1 MEGPRSPARLEV
13 ALARYGLAAI
23 LVVLGAATLTWAG
36 WMAGIEPLT
45 RVYPTW
51 PVMTPWTSLCLA
63 ALGMSALLQS
73 GHPSGRRVWLGRGL
87 AIAVGIVAVVVL
99 AEYVTATSFGL
110 DQAWFGQAL
119 RLRQT
124 SLPGRPSPQTAS
136 SLLLVA
142 ATVALIRIDLPT
154 PAVWRFCLVGGAA
167 IPLVTVA
174 AYLFNAMAL
183 AGVSSSTGQAISTA
197 LALLLL
203 VFAAS
208 LARPDRF
215 PLAWLL
221 ARPDRH
227 SLVRL
232 AGILAAFPGV
242 VALSRAALLAF
253 GLGEHAEW
261 TLSIVLG
268 TAIVGAVTFYL
279 SQREQRLLI
288 EKEAESKQRADA
300 EMRYRILADN
310 AVDIVV
316 RLHDTEVAWI
326 SPSVEAALGGPAQR
340 WIGPGF
346 RESIH
351 PDDLDTV
358 AFALRR
364 IAGGESVVQR
374 FRVRAV
380 DGDYHWV
387 DGHAKAYV
395 DAAGDTD
402 GLIAALR
409 IIDDQVAAEQR
420 LDRLA
425 RFDPLTGL
433 ANRAETLGRLESAL
447 EQPRASG
454 TYVGVL
460 FCDVDHFKNIN
471 DTWGH
476 GVGDSV
482 LVTLAARICESVRAG
497 DTVGR
502 TGGDEILV
510 LLPGIQSIDEVATI
524 AEAIRGNAAEP
535 IQLSGHAIYAT
546 LSIGATIALPGEHV
560 STITARADS
569 AMYQAKAGTD
579 NPVIQISA

>member
-1 MEGPRSPARLEV
+1 MDGPRRRARLEA
-13 ALARYGLAAI
+13 ALMRCGQAAVT
-23 LVVLGAATLTWAG
+23 VVTAGAVLTWVG
-36 WMAGIEPLT
+36 WMTGIEVLT

-63 ALGMSALLQS
+63 ALGMSTLLQS
-73 GHPSGRRVWLGRGL
+73 GHPSGSRVWAGRAL
-87 AIAVGIVAVVVL
+87 AIAVVIFAATVL
-99 AEYVTATSFGL
+99 AEYATARSFGL
-110 DQAWFGQAL
+110 DQAWFGEAV
-119 RLRQT
+119 RLRQP

-142 ATVALIRIDLPT
+142 ATVALIRLDRWTRVLWP
-154 PAVWRFCLVGGAA
+154 VCLVGGAA
-167 IPLVTVA
+167 VPLVTIA
-174 AYLFNAMAL
+174 AYLFDAMAL

-197 LALLLL
+197 AALLLL
-203 VFAAS
+203 VAAAP

-215 PLAWLL
+215 PIAWLL
-221 ARPDRH
+221 ARPDRR
-227 SLVRL
+227 SLIRL
-232 AGILAAFPGV
+232 AGILATFPIV
-242 VALSRAALLAF
+242 VALSRATFKALAV
-253 GLGEHAEW
+253 GEHAEW

-279 SQREQRLLI
+279 SQGEQRQLI
-288 EKEAESKQRADA
+288 EKEAVSKQRADA

-316 RLHDTEVAWI
+316 RLHGAEVAWI
-326 SPSVEAALGGPAQR
+326 SPSVETALGGPAQR

-346 RESIH
+346 RQSIH
-351 PDDLDTV
+351 PDDVDTV

-374 FRVRAV
+374 FRVRSV
-380 DGDYHWV
+380 DGEYHWV

-409 IIDDQVAAEQR
+409 IIDDQVEAEQR

-425 RFDPLTGL
+425 RFDTLTGL
-433 ANRAETLGRLESAL
+433 ANRAEALGRLESAL

-454 TYVGVL
+454 TFVGIL
-460 FCDVDHFKNIN
+460 FCDVDQFKNIN

-476 GVGDSV
+476 AIGDLV
-482 LVTLAARICESVRAG
+482 LVTLATRICERVRAG

-510 LLPGIQSIDEVATI
+510 LLPGINGIDEVAQI
-524 AEAIRGNAAEP
+524 AEAVRCHAAEP
-535 IQLSGHAIYAT
+535 IQLSENEIYAT

-560 STITARADS
+560 STITARADA
-569 AMYQAKAGTD
+569 AMYQAKSGIR
-579 NPVIQISA
+579 NPFIQISA

>member
-1 MEGPRSPARLEV
+1 MDGPRPHARLEA
-13 ALARYGLAAI
+13 ALARFGLAAVT
-23 LVVLGAATLTWAG
+23 VVTAVAVLTWVG
-36 WMAGIEPLT
+36 WMTGVEALT

-63 ALGMSALLQS
+63 ALGMSTLVQS
-73 GHPSGRRVWLGRGL
+73 GHPSGKRVWAGRGL
-87 AIAVGIVAVVVL
+87 AIAVIILAAIFL
-99 AEYVTATSFGL
+99 AEYATARSFGL
-110 DQAWFGQAL
+110 DQVWFGQAV
-119 RLRQT
+119 RLRQS

-142 ATVALIRIDLPT
+142 ATVALIRLDRWTRVLWP
-154 PAVWRFCLVGGAA
+154 VCLVGGAA

-174 AYLFNAMAL
+174 AYLFDAMAL

-197 LALLLL
+197 AALLLL
-203 VFAAS
+203 VAAAS
-208 LARPDRF
+208 LARSDRF
-215 PLAWLL
+215 PIAWLL
-221 ARPDRH
+221 ARPDRR

-232 AGILAAFPGV
+232 AGMLATFPII
-242 VALSRAALLAF
+242 VALSRATFLGLA
-253 GLGEHAEW
+253 LGEHAGW

-268 TAIVGAVTFYL
+268 TAVVGAITFYL

-288 EKEAESKQRADA
+288 EKEAVSKQRADA
-300 EMRYRILADN
+300 EMRYRLLADN
-310 AVDIVV
+310 AVDIIVHL
-316 RLHDTEVAWI
+316 RGTEVAWI
-326 SPSVEAALGGPAQR
+326 SPSVEAALGEPAPQ

-346 RESIH
+346 ERRIH

-374 FRVRAV
+374 FRVRAMA
-380 DGDYHWV
+380 GEYHWV
-387 DGHAKAYV
+387 DGHAKPYV
-395 DAAGDTD
+395 DAVGDTD

-409 IIDDQVAAEQR
+409 IIDDQVEAEQR

-425 RFDPLTGL
+425 RFDTLTGL
-433 ANRAETLGRLESAL
+433 ANRAEALGRLEAAL

-454 TYVGVL
+454 TFVGVL
-460 FCDVDHFKNIN
+460 FCDVDQFKNIN

-476 GVGDSV
+476 GIGDLV
-482 LVTLAARICESVRAG
+482 LVALAARICESVRAG

-510 LLPGIQSIDEVATI
+510 LLPGINGVDEVAQI
-524 AEAIRGNAAEP
+524 AEAIRCHAAEP
-535 IQLSGHAIYAT
+535 IELSENAIYAT

-560 STITARADS
+560 STITARADA
-569 AMYQAKAGTD
+569 AMYQAKSGTR